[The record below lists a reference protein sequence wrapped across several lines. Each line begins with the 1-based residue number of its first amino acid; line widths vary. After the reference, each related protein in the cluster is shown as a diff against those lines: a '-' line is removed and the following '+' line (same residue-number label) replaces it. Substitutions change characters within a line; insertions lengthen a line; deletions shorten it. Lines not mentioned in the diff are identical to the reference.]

1 LELAF
6 INSPP
11 YLGSFL
17 DRKEDC
23 PASSLIFGN
32 PLIVHNILIGQNML
46 GIDTVCMPGTFSST
60 STLIQ
65 NTFPTLSVKEFHQE
79 YRNDVSGGNTENSS
93 NSTAM
98 TLDANI

>member
-6 INSPP
+6 INSPR
-11 YLGSFL
+11 YLGSLL

-23 PASSLIFGN
+23 PVSSLRIFGD

-46 GIDTVCMPGTFSST
+46 GIDTVCMPETFSST

-65 NTFPTLSVKEFHQE
+65 NIFPTLSVKGFHQE
-79 YRNDVSGGNTENSS
+79 YRNDISGGNTENSS
-93 NSTAM
+93 TVQR
-98 TLDANI
+98 